1 MSWPAIGERLTGIT
15 KQSLRGNEKEH
26 PMSSEITVPASP
38 QRADKTGRGIAI
50 GFTSLLGLFGVMLT
64 LGGAALIGVHAF
76 ARDDD
81 GYYSTETEQL
91 VSDGYAVSTAELD
104 LAGDGNGFGVED
116 LGASLRVNA
125 TSNTN
130 EPLFIGIASQDDAER
145 YLAESN
151 HSVVSDFGKGGADY
165 DQVSGTDRPGQPASQ
180 DIWVASSEGTGEQ
193 RVQWEPDNGRW
204 AVVAMNADASQGVD
218 LEVDAG
224 AKVSWLIWVGIGLSI
239 IGLGI
244 SGLAGFVISKL
255 TRSPKAA

>member
-1 MSWPAIGERLTGIT
+1 
-15 KQSLRGNEKEH
+15 
-26 PMSSEITVPASP
+26 MSSEITVPATP
-38 QRADKTGRGIAI
+38 QRSDKTGRNIGI
-50 GFTSLLGLFGVMLT
+50 GLTSMLGLFGVLIT

-104 LAGDGNGFGVED
+104 LAGDGDGFGVED

-125 TSNTN
+125 TASTD

-145 YLAESN
+145 YLAGAD
-151 HSVVSDFGKGGADY
+151 HSVVTDFGHGGPEY
-165 DQVSGTDRPGQPASQ
+165 DQVSGSDRLAAPASQ

-204 AVVAMNADASQGVD
+204 AAVAMNADASRGVD
-218 LEVDAG
+218 VDVDAG
-224 AKVSWLIWVGIGLSI
+224 AKVSWLIWLGIGLAAF
-239 IGLGI
+239 GLGI

-255 TRSPKAA
+255 ARRPKAA